1 MKTLTPDFLSAMRSP
16 FKRVAFMVDLDWPG
30 ERVRLTTWS
39 SKLTWGGHDWMS
51 VGRLASLQFPSSG
64 RATQARSATVGLADL
79 PEQIEG
85 VVGANIRNR
94 FGAIYWA
101 LLDAKGE
108 VIPEPQGIIVG
119 VMSARRIPT
128 QGTDEG
134 ARYGTQ
140 IDIWSGGSPRRPGSG
155 RHSYEDQITLHP
167 GDTAGRHLSAIE
179 GAVLLWPE

>member
-1 MKTLTPDFLSAMRSP
+1 MKNLTPEFLAAMRAP

-39 SKLTWGGHDWMS
+39 SNLTWDGHEWMG
-51 VGRLASLQFPSSG
+51 VGRLASLQLPSSG

-79 PEQIEG
+79 PEQING
-85 VVGANIRNR
+85 VIGTNIRNR

-101 LLDAKGE
+101 LLDGSGQ
-108 VIPEPQGIIVG
+108 VIPNPQGVISG
-119 VMSARRIPT
+119 VMSARRSPIEKV
-128 QGTDEG
+128 QNGV
-134 ARYGTQ
+134 RYSNF

-155 RHSYEDQITLHP
+155 RHSYEDQIAQYP